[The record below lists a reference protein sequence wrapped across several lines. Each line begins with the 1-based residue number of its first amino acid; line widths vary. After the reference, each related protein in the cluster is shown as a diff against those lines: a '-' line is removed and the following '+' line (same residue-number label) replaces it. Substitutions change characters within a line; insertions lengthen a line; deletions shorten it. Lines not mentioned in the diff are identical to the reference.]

1 MFCENKMYF
10 VFHFRYKCKVI
21 YRYFTE
27 EGRPLFFPCTS
38 TVTGAFV
45 SVHVEAPVPL
55 TLSICEAFV
64 YTDQGNYS
72 YGLSLRLTFN
82 YNNAK
87 FNTFN

>member
-1 MFCENKMYF
+1 MFCKNIM
-10 VFHFRYKCKVI
+10 HFSLLIFNVNVKLFS
-21 YRYFTE
+21 RYFTE

-64 YTDQGNYS
+64 YTDQGKAIHVFF
-72 YGLSLRLTFN
+72 LSIITMLE
-82 YNNAK
+82 
-87 FNTFN
+87 